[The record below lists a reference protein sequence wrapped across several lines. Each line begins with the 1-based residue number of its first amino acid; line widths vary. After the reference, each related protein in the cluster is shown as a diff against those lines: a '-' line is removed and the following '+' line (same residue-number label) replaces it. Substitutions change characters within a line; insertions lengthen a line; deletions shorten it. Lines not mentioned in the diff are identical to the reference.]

1 MKSLNYAKRM
11 PSKNKIVG
19 KAILFLEIYIHTPC
33 IIMIKED
40 FMKIYMKQNKAL
52 LLFTI
57 LTSIIASLGYV
68 FMAVLLQKL
77 LDIAV
82 GKNMQQFI
90 PMVLFSIFYFV
101 MLGIFLYLQSLLSK
115 RITCKIIKQIRSD
128 LFQGTVSQSMED
140 FGKRN
145 TADYLSIITNDV
157 KMIEDN
163 FLLPLFEVVQYIV
176 IFISS
181 FVLMIYFDVIVTI
194 VVFVA
199 ITLMFLVPSLLGK
212 ELEKRQNILSSK
224 LADFTAKLKDI
235 LSGFEIIKSYSMK
248 QYVIQQFD
256 KENSETIHSKYSVD
270 KLFALNEGLSSFLAL
285 MVQIVVLFLSAYF
298 IITERITV
306 GTLLGMVQVS
316 SNLANPLIMIFTN
329 IPKIKSIQ
337 PIIEKLTVLSK
348 YGLNEVQK
356 KQSATFNSVVS
367 ISNLSFAYEEQNR
380 VLDKI
385 NLHIEK
391 GKKYVIVG
399 KSGCGKTTLVK
410 LLAGYYT
417 EYSGQIL
424 YDNTDLNMLNEND
437 IVQLSSIIHQNIYMF
452 NESIYDNICLHEDYS
467 KESIDKAVKNSGL
480 NDVIERLPE
489 GLLYKVG
496 ENGSNLSGG
505 QKQRIAVARALIRN
519 KPILIL
525 DEGTSAIDM
534 QTAYDI
540 ENHLLKIEGLTIITI
555 THNLKKELLELYD
568 DIIYMENGE
577 IIERGTFENLTNA
590 PSRFSK
596 YLTLK
601 KE

>member
-1 MKSLNYAKRM
+1 
-11 PSKNKIVG
+11 
-19 KAILFLEIYIHTPC
+19 
-33 IIMIKED
+33 
-40 FMKIYMKQNKAL
+40 MKIYMKQNKVL

-82 GKNMQQFI
+82 EKNMQQFI

-115 RITCKIIKQIRSD
+115 RITCKIIKQIRTD
-128 LFQGTVSQSMED
+128 VFKGIVSQSMGD

-163 FLLPLFEVVQYIV
+163 FLLPFFEVVQYTV

-212 ELEKRQNILSSK
+212 ELEKRQNTLSSQ
-224 LADFTAKLKDI
+224 LADFTTKLKDI

-248 QYVIQQFD
+248 QYVIQKFD
-256 KENSETIHSKYSVD
+256 KENSDTIHTKYSVD

-285 MVQIVVLFLSAYF
+285 MVQIVVLLLSAYF

-348 YGLNEVQK
+348 YELNEVPK

-367 ISNLSFAYEEQNR
+367 ISNLSFAYEKQNR

-417 EYSGQIL
+417 EYSGKIL
-424 YDNTDLNMLNEND
+424 YDNTDLNMMNEND

-452 NESIYDNICLHEDYS
+452 NESVYDNICLHEDYS
-467 KESIDKAVKNSGL
+467 KESIDKAVKASGL
-480 NDVIERLPE
+480 NDVIEKLPE
-489 GLLYKVG
+489 GLLYEAG

-568 DIIYMENGE
+568 NIIYMENGE
-577 IIERGTFENLTNA
+577 IIERGTFEELTSV
-590 PSRFSK
+590 PSRFLK
-596 YLTLK
+596 YLTIK

>member
-1 MKSLNYAKRM
+1 
-11 PSKNKIVG
+11 
-19 KAILFLEIYIHTPC
+19 
-33 IIMIKED
+33 
-40 FMKIYMKQNKAL
+40 MKIYMKQNKVL

-82 GKNMQQFI
+82 EKNMQQFI

-115 RITCKIIKQIRSD
+115 RITCKIIKQIRTD
-128 LFQGTVSQSMED
+128 VFKGIVSQSMGD

-163 FLLPLFEVVQYIV
+163 FLLPFFEVVQYTV

-212 ELEKRQNILSSK
+212 ELEKRQNTLSSQ
-224 LADFTAKLKDI
+224 LADFTTKLKDI

-248 QYVIQQFD
+248 QYVIQKFD
-256 KENSETIHSKYSVD
+256 KENSDTIHTKYSVD

-298 IITERITV
+298 IITKRITV

-348 YGLNEVQK
+348 YELNEVPK

-367 ISNLSFAYEEQNR
+367 ISNLSFAYEKQNR

-417 EYSGQIL
+417 EYSGKIL
-424 YDNTDLNMLNEND
+424 YDNTDLNMMNEND

-452 NESIYDNICLHEDYS
+452 NESVYDNICLHEDYS
-467 KESIDKAVKNSGL
+467 KESIDKAVKASGL
-480 NDVIERLPE
+480 NDVIEKLPE
-489 GLLYKVG
+489 GLLYEAG

-568 DIIYMENGE
+568 NIIYMENGE
-577 IIERGTFENLTNA
+577 IIERGTFEELTSV
-590 PSRFSK
+590 PSRFLK
-596 YLTLK
+596 YLTIK

>member
-1 MKSLNYAKRM
+1 
-11 PSKNKIVG
+11 
-19 KAILFLEIYIHTPC
+19 
-33 IIMIKED
+33 
-40 FMKIYMKQNKAL
+40 MKIYMKQNKVL

-82 GKNMQQFI
+82 EKNMQQFI

-115 RITCKIIKQIRSD
+115 RITCKIIKQIRTD
-128 LFQGTVSQSMED
+128 VFKGIVSQSMED

-163 FLLPLFEVVQYIV
+163 FLLPFFEVVQYTV

-212 ELEKRQNILSSK
+212 ELEKRQNTLSSQ
-224 LADFTAKLKDI
+224 LADFTTKLKDI

-248 QYVIQQFD
+248 QYVIQKFD
-256 KENSETIHSKYSVD
+256 KENSDTIHTKYSVD

-348 YGLNEVQK
+348 YELNEVPK

-367 ISNLSFAYEEQNR
+367 ISNLSFAYEKQNR

-417 EYSGQIL
+417 EYSGKIL
-424 YDNTDLNMLNEND
+424 YDNTDLNMMNEND

-452 NESIYDNICLHEDYS
+452 NESVYDNICLHEDYS
-467 KESIDKAVKNSGL
+467 KESIDKAVKASGL
-480 NDVIERLPE
+480 NDVIEKLPE
-489 GLLYKVG
+489 GLLYEAG

-568 DIIYMENGE
+568 NIIYMENGE
-577 IIERGTFENLTNA
+577 IIERGTFEELTSV
-590 PSRFSK
+590 PSRFLK
-596 YLTLK
+596 YLTIK

>member
-1 MKSLNYAKRM
+1 
-11 PSKNKIVG
+11 
-19 KAILFLEIYIHTPC
+19 
-33 IIMIKED
+33 
-40 FMKIYMKQNKAL
+40 MKIYMKQNKVL

-82 GKNMQQFI
+82 EKNMQQFI

-115 RITCKIIKQIRSD
+115 RITCKIIKQIRTD
-128 LFQGTVSQSMED
+128 VFKGIVSQSMGD

-163 FLLPLFEVVQYIV
+163 FLLPFFEVVQYTV

-212 ELEKRQNILSSK
+212 ELEKRQNTLSSQ
-224 LADFTAKLKDI
+224 LADFTTKLKDI

-248 QYVIQQFD
+248 QYVIQKFD
-256 KENSETIHSKYSVD
+256 KENSDTIHTKYSVD

-348 YGLNEVQK
+348 YELNEVPK

-367 ISNLSFAYEEQNR
+367 ISNLSFAYEKQNR

-417 EYSGQIL
+417 EYSGKIL
-424 YDNTDLNMLNEND
+424 YDNTDLNMMNEND

-452 NESIYDNICLHEDYS
+452 NESVYDNICLHEDYS
-467 KESIDKAVKNSGL
+467 KESIDKAVKASGL
-480 NDVIERLPE
+480 NDVIEKLPE
-489 GLLYKVG
+489 GLLYEAG
-496 ENGSNLSGG
+496 EHGSNLSGG

-568 DIIYMENGE
+568 NIIYMENGE
-577 IIERGTFENLTNA
+577 IIERGTFEELTSV
-590 PSRFSK
+590 PSRFLK
-596 YLTLK
+596 YLTIK

>member
-1 MKSLNYAKRM
+1 
-11 PSKNKIVG
+11 
-19 KAILFLEIYIHTPC
+19 
-33 IIMIKED
+33 MIKED
-40 FMKIYMKQNKAL
+40 FMKIYMKQNKVL

-82 GKNMQQFI
+82 EKNMQQFI

-115 RITCKIIKQIRSD
+115 RITCKIIKQIRTD
-128 LFQGTVSQSMED
+128 VFKGIVSQSMGD

-163 FLLPLFEVVQYIV
+163 FLLPFFEVVQYTV

-212 ELEKRQNILSSK
+212 ELEKRQNTLSSQ
-224 LADFTAKLKDI
+224 LADFTTKLKDI

-248 QYVIQQFD
+248 QYVIQKFD
-256 KENSETIHSKYSVD
+256 KENSDTIHTKYSVD

-348 YGLNEVQK
+348 YELNEVPK

-367 ISNLSFAYEEQNR
+367 ISNLSFAYEKQNR

-417 EYSGQIL
+417 EYSGKIL
-424 YDNTDLNMLNEND
+424 YDNTDLNMMNEND

-452 NESIYDNICLHEDYS
+452 NESVYDNICLHEDYS
-467 KESIDKAVKNSGL
+467 KESIDKAVKASGL
-480 NDVIERLPE
+480 NDVIEKFPE
-489 GLLYKVG
+489 GLLYEAG

-568 DIIYMENGE
+568 NIFYMENGE
-577 IIERGTFENLTNA
+577 IIERGTFEELTSV
-590 PSRFSK
+590 PSRFLK
-596 YLTLK
+596 YLTIK

>member
-1 MKSLNYAKRM
+1 
-11 PSKNKIVG
+11 
-19 KAILFLEIYIHTPC
+19 
-33 IIMIKED
+33 MIKED
-40 FMKIYMKQNKAL
+40 FMKIYMKQNKVL

-82 GKNMQQFI
+82 ERNMQQFI

-115 RITCKIIKQIRSD
+115 RITCKIIKQIRTD
-128 LFQGTVSQSMED
+128 VFKGIVSQSMGD

-163 FLLPLFEVVQYIV
+163 FLLPFFEVVQYTV

-212 ELEKRQNILSSK
+212 ELEKRQNTLSSQ
-224 LADFTAKLKDI
+224 LADFTTKLKDI

-248 QYVIQQFD
+248 QYVIQKFD
-256 KENSETIHSKYSVD
+256 KENSDTIHTKYSVD

-348 YGLNEVQK
+348 YELNEVLK

-367 ISNLSFAYEEQNR
+367 ISNLSFAYEKQNR

-417 EYSGQIL
+417 EYSGKIL
-424 YDNTDLNMLNEND
+424 YDNTDLNMMNEND

-452 NESIYDNICLHEDYS
+452 NESVYDNICLHEDYS
-467 KESIDKAVKNSGL
+467 KESIDKAVKASGL
-480 NDVIERLPE
+480 NDVIEKLPE
-489 GLLYKVG
+489 GLLYEAG

-568 DIIYMENGE
+568 NIIYMENGE
-577 IIERGTFENLTNA
+577 IIERGTFEELTSV
-590 PSRFSK
+590 PSRFLK
-596 YLTLK
+596 YLTIK

>member
-1 MKSLNYAKRM
+1 
-11 PSKNKIVG
+11 
-19 KAILFLEIYIHTPC
+19 
-33 IIMIKED
+33 
-40 FMKIYMKQNKAL
+40 MKIYMKQNKVL

-82 GKNMQQFI
+82 EKNMQQFI

-115 RITCKIIKQIRSD
+115 RITCKIIKQIRTD
-128 LFQGTVSQSMED
+128 VFKGIVSQNMGD

-163 FLLPLFEVVQYIV
+163 FLLPFFEVVQYTV

-212 ELEKRQNILSSK
+212 ELEKRQNTLSSQ
-224 LADFTAKLKDI
+224 LADFTTKLKDI

-248 QYVIQQFD
+248 QYVIQKFD
-256 KENSETIHSKYSVD
+256 KENSDTIHTKYSVD

-348 YGLNEVQK
+348 YELNEVPK

-367 ISNLSFAYEEQNR
+367 ISNLSFAYEKQNR

-417 EYSGQIL
+417 EYSGKIL
-424 YDNTDLNMLNEND
+424 YDNTDLNMMNEND

-452 NESIYDNICLHEDYS
+452 NESVYDNICLHEDYS
-467 KESIDKAVKNSGL
+467 KESIDKAVKASGL
-480 NDVIERLPE
+480 NDVIEKLPE
-489 GLLYKVG
+489 GLLYEAG

-568 DIIYMENGE
+568 NIIYMENGE
-577 IIERGTFENLTNA
+577 IIERGTFEELTSV
-590 PSRFSK
+590 PSRFLK
-596 YLTLK
+596 YLTIK

>member
-1 MKSLNYAKRM
+1 
-11 PSKNKIVG
+11 
-19 KAILFLEIYIHTPC
+19 
-33 IIMIKED
+33 
-40 FMKIYMKQNKAL
+40 MKIYMKQNKVL

-82 GKNMQQFI
+82 EKNMQQFI

-115 RITCKIIKQIRSD
+115 RITCKIIKQIRTD
-128 LFQGTVSQSMED
+128 VFKGIVSQSMGD

-163 FLLPLFEVVQYIV
+163 FLLPFFEVVQYTV

-212 ELEKRQNILSSK
+212 ELEKRQNTLSSQ
-224 LADFTAKLKDI
+224 LADFTTKLKDI

-248 QYVIQQFD
+248 QYVIQKFD
-256 KENSETIHSKYSVD
+256 KENSDTIHTKYSVD

-348 YGLNEVQK
+348 YELNEVPK

-367 ISNLSFAYEEQNR
+367 ISNLSFAYEKQNR

-417 EYSGQIL
+417 EYSGKIL
-424 YDNTDLNMLNEND
+424 YDNTDLNMMNEND

-452 NESIYDNICLHEDYS
+452 NESVYDNICLHEDYS
-467 KESIDKAVKNSGL
+467 KESIDKAVKASGL
-480 NDVIERLPE
+480 NDVIEKLPE
-489 GLLYKVG
+489 GLLYEAG

-568 DIIYMENGE
+568 NIIYMENGE
-577 IIERGTFENLTNA
+577 INERGTFEELTSV
-590 PSRFSK
+590 PSRFLK
-596 YLTLK
+596 YLTIK

>member
-1 MKSLNYAKRM
+1 
-11 PSKNKIVG
+11 
-19 KAILFLEIYIHTPC
+19 
-33 IIMIKED
+33 
-40 FMKIYMKQNKAL
+40 MKIYMKQNKVL

-82 GKNMQQFI
+82 EKNMQQFI

-115 RITCKIIKQIRSD
+115 RITCKIIKQIRTD
-128 LFQGTVSQSMED
+128 VFKGIVSQSMGD

-163 FLLPLFEVVQYIV
+163 FLLPFFEVVQYTV

-212 ELEKRQNILSSK
+212 ELEKRQNTLSSQ
-224 LADFTAKLKDI
+224 LADFTTKLKDI
-235 LSGFEIIKSYSMK
+235 LSGFEIIK
-248 QYVIQQFD
+248 QYVIQKFD
-256 KENSETIHSKYSVD
+256 KENSDTIHTKYSVD

-348 YGLNEVQK
+348 YELNEVPK

-367 ISNLSFAYEEQNR
+367 ISNLSFAYEKQNR

-417 EYSGQIL
+417 EYSGKIL
-424 YDNTDLNMLNEND
+424 YDNTDLNMMNEND

-452 NESIYDNICLHEDYS
+452 NESVYDNICLHEDYS
-467 KESIDKAVKNSGL
+467 KESIDKAVKASGL
-480 NDVIERLPE
+480 NDVIEKLPE
-489 GLLYKVG
+489 GLLYEAG

-568 DIIYMENGE
+568 NIIYMENGE
-577 IIERGTFENLTNA
+577 IIERGTFEELTSV
-590 PSRFSK
+590 PSRFLK
-596 YLTLK
+596 YLTIK

>member
-1 MKSLNYAKRM
+1 
-11 PSKNKIVG
+11 
-19 KAILFLEIYIHTPC
+19 
-33 IIMIKED
+33 MIKEN
-40 FMKIYMKQNKAL
+40 FMKIYMKQNKVL

-82 GKNMQQFI
+82 EKNMQQFI

-115 RITCKIIKQIRSD
+115 RITCKIIKQIRTD
-128 LFQGTVSQSMED
+128 VFKGIVSQSMGD

-163 FLLPLFEVVQYIV
+163 FLLPFFEVVQYTV

-212 ELEKRQNILSSK
+212 ELEKRQNTLSSQ
-224 LADFTAKLKDI
+224 LADFTTKLKDI

-248 QYVIQQFD
+248 QYVIQKFD
-256 KENSETIHSKYSVD
+256 KENSDTIHTKYSVD

-348 YGLNEVQK
+348 YELNEVPK

-367 ISNLSFAYEEQNR
+367 ISNLSFAYEKQNR

-417 EYSGQIL
+417 EYSGKIL
-424 YDNTDLNMLNEND
+424 YDNTDLNMMNEND

-452 NESIYDNICLHEDYS
+452 NESVYDNICLHEDYS
-467 KESIDKAVKNSGL
+467 KESIDKAVKASGL
-480 NDVIERLPE
+480 NDVIEKLPE
-489 GLLYKVG
+489 GLLYEAG

-568 DIIYMENGE
+568 NIIYMENGE
-577 IIERGTFENLTNA
+577 IIERGTFEELTSV
-590 PSRFSK
+590 PSRFLK
-596 YLTLK
+596 YLTIK

>member
-1 MKSLNYAKRM
+1 
-11 PSKNKIVG
+11 
-19 KAILFLEIYIHTPC
+19 
-33 IIMIKED
+33 MIKED
-40 FMKIYMKQNKAL
+40 FMKIYMKQNKVL

-82 GKNMQQFI
+82 EKNMQQFI

-115 RITCKIIKQIRSD
+115 RITCKIIKQIRTD
-128 LFQGTVSQSMED
+128 VFKGIVSQSMGD

-163 FLLPLFEVVQYIV
+163 FLLPFFEVVQYTV

-212 ELEKRQNILSSK
+212 ELEKRQNTLSSQ
-224 LADFTAKLKDI
+224 LADFTTKLKDI
-235 LSGFEIIKSYSMK
+235 LSGFEIIKSYSMI
-248 QYVIQQFD
+248 QYVIQKFD
-256 KENSETIHSKYSVD
+256 KENSDTIHTKYSVD

-298 IITERITV
+298 IITEHITV

-348 YGLNEVQK
+348 YELNEVPK

-367 ISNLSFAYEEQNR
+367 ISNLSFAYEKQNR

-417 EYSGQIL
+417 EYSGKIL
-424 YDNTDLNMLNEND
+424 YDNTDLNMMNEND

-452 NESIYDNICLHEDYS
+452 NESVYDNICLHEDYS
-467 KESIDKAVKNSGL
+467 KESIDKAVKASGL
-480 NDVIERLPE
+480 NDVIEKLPE
-489 GLLYKVG
+489 GLLYEAG

-568 DIIYMENGE
+568 NIIYMENGE
-577 IIERGTFENLTNA
+577 IIERGTFEELTSV
-590 PSRFSK
+590 PSRFLK
-596 YLTLK
+596 YLTIK

>member
-1 MKSLNYAKRM
+1 
-11 PSKNKIVG
+11 
-19 KAILFLEIYIHTPC
+19 
-33 IIMIKED
+33 MIKED
-40 FMKIYMKQNKAL
+40 FMKIYMKQNKVL

-82 GKNMQQFI
+82 EKNMQQFI

-115 RITCKIIKQIRSD
+115 RITCKIIKQIRTD
-128 LFQGTVSQSMED
+128 VFKGIVSQSMGD

-163 FLLPLFEVVQYIV
+163 FLLPFFEVVQYTV

-212 ELEKRQNILSSK
+212 ELEKRQNTLSSQ
-224 LADFTAKLKDI
+224 LADFTTKLKDI

-248 QYVIQQFD
+248 QYVIQKFD
-256 KENSETIHSKYSVD
+256 KENSDTIHTKYSVD

-348 YGLNEVQK
+348 YELNEVPK
-356 KQSATFNSVVS
+356 KQSATFNSAVS
-367 ISNLSFAYEEQNR
+367 ISNLSFAYEIQNR

-417 EYSGQIL
+417 EYSGKIL
-424 YDNTDLNMLNEND
+424 YDNTDLNMMNEND

-452 NESIYDNICLHEDYS
+452 NESVYDNICLHEDYS
-467 KESIDKAVKNSGL
+467 KESIDKAVKASGL
-480 NDVIERLPE
+480 NDVIEKLPE
-489 GLLYKVG
+489 GLLYEAG

-577 IIERGTFENLTNA
+577 IIERGTFEELTSV
-590 PSRFSK
+590 PSRFLK
-596 YLTLK
+596 YLTIK

>member
-1 MKSLNYAKRM
+1 
-11 PSKNKIVG
+11 
-19 KAILFLEIYIHTPC
+19 
-33 IIMIKED
+33 
-40 FMKIYMKQNKAL
+40 MKIYMKQNKVL

-82 GKNMQQFI
+82 EKNMQQFI

-115 RITCKIIKQIRSD
+115 RITCKIIKQIRTD
-128 LFQGTVSQSMED
+128 VFKGIVSQSMGD

-163 FLLPLFEVVQYIV
+163 FLLPFFEVVQYTV

-212 ELEKRQNILSSK
+212 ELEKRQNTLSSQ
-224 LADFTAKLKDI
+224 LADFTTKLKDI
-235 LSGFEIIKSYSMK
+235 LSGFEIIKSYSMI
-248 QYVIQQFD
+248 QYVIQKFD
-256 KENSETIHSKYSVD
+256 KENSDTIHTKYSVD

-298 IITERITV
+298 IITEHITV

-348 YGLNEVQK
+348 YELNEVPK

-367 ISNLSFAYEEQNR
+367 ISNLSFAYEKQNR

-417 EYSGQIL
+417 EYSGKIL
-424 YDNTDLNMLNEND
+424 YDNTDLNMMNEND

-452 NESIYDNICLHEDYS
+452 NESVYDNICLHEDYS
-467 KESIDKAVKNSGL
+467 KESIDKAVKASGL
-480 NDVIERLPE
+480 NDVIEKLPE
-489 GLLYKVG
+489 GLLYEAG

-568 DIIYMENGE
+568 NIIYMENGE
-577 IIERGTFENLTNA
+577 IIERGTFEELTSV
-590 PSRFSK
+590 PSRFLK
-596 YLTLK
+596 YLTIK

>member
-1 MKSLNYAKRM
+1 
-11 PSKNKIVG
+11 
-19 KAILFLEIYIHTPC
+19 
-33 IIMIKED
+33 
-40 FMKIYMKQNKAL
+40 MKIYMKQNKVL

-82 GKNMQQFI
+82 EKNMQQFI

-115 RITCKIIKQIRSD
+115 RITCKIIKQIRTD
-128 LFQGTVSQSMED
+128 VFKGIVSQSMGD

-163 FLLPLFEVVQYIV
+163 FLLPFFEVVQYTV

-212 ELEKRQNILSSK
+212 ELEKRQNTLSSQ
-224 LADFTAKLKDI
+224 LADFTTKLKDI

-248 QYVIQQFD
+248 QYVIQKFD
-256 KENSETIHSKYSVD
+256 KENSDTIHTKYNVD

-348 YGLNEVQK
+348 YELNEVPK

-367 ISNLSFAYEEQNR
+367 ISNLSFAYEKQNR

-417 EYSGQIL
+417 EYSGKIL
-424 YDNTDLNMLNEND
+424 YDNTDLNMMNEND

-452 NESIYDNICLHEDYS
+452 NESVYDNICLHEDYS
-467 KESIDKAVKNSGL
+467 KESIDKAVKASGL
-480 NDVIERLPE
+480 NDVIEKLPE
-489 GLLYKVG
+489 GLLYEAG

-568 DIIYMENGE
+568 NIIYMENGE
-577 IIERGTFENLTNA
+577 IIERGTFEELTSV
-590 PSRFSK
+590 PSRFLK
-596 YLTLK
+596 YLTIK

>member
-1 MKSLNYAKRM
+1 
-11 PSKNKIVG
+11 
-19 KAILFLEIYIHTPC
+19 
-33 IIMIKED
+33 MIKED
-40 FMKIYMKQNKAL
+40 FMKIYMKQNKVL

-82 GKNMQQFI
+82 EKNMQQFI

-115 RITCKIIKQIRSD
+115 RITCKIIKQIRTD
-128 LFQGTVSQSMED
+128 VFKGIVSQSMGD

-163 FLLPLFEVVQYIV
+163 FLLPFFEVVQYTV

-212 ELEKRQNILSSK
+212 EMEKRQNTLSSQ
-224 LADFTAKLKDI
+224 LADFTTKLKDI

-248 QYVIQQFD
+248 QYVIQKFD
-256 KENSETIHSKYSVD
+256 KENSDTIHTKYSVD

-348 YGLNEVQK
+348 YELNEVPK

-367 ISNLSFAYEEQNR
+367 ISNLSFAYEKQNR

-417 EYSGQIL
+417 EYSGKIL
-424 YDNTDLNMLNEND
+424 YDNTDLNMMNEND

-452 NESIYDNICLHEDYS
+452 NESVYDNICLHEDYS
-467 KESIDKAVKNSGL
+467 KESIDKAVKASGL
-480 NDVIERLPE
+480 NDVIEKLPE
-489 GLLYKVG
+489 GLLYEAG

-568 DIIYMENGE
+568 NIIYMENGE
-577 IIERGTFENLTNA
+577 IIERGTFEELTSV
-590 PSRFSK
+590 PSRFLK
-596 YLTLK
+596 YLTIK

>member
-1 MKSLNYAKRM
+1 
-11 PSKNKIVG
+11 
-19 KAILFLEIYIHTPC
+19 
-33 IIMIKED
+33 MIKED
-40 FMKIYMKQNKAL
+40 FMKIYMKQNKVL

-82 GKNMQQFI
+82 EKNMQLFI

-115 RITCKIIKQIRSD
+115 RITCKIIKQIRTD
-128 LFQGTVSQSMED
+128 VFKGIVSQSMGD

-163 FLLPLFEVVQYIV
+163 FLLPFFEVVQYTV

-212 ELEKRQNILSSK
+212 ELEKRQNTLSSQ
-224 LADFTAKLKDI
+224 LADFTTKLKDI

-248 QYVIQQFD
+248 QYVIQKFD
-256 KENSETIHSKYSVD
+256 KENSDTIHTKYSVD

-348 YGLNEVQK
+348 YELNEVPK

-367 ISNLSFAYEEQNR
+367 ISNLSFAYEKQNR

-417 EYSGQIL
+417 EYSGKIL
-424 YDNTDLNMLNEND
+424 YDNTDLNMMNEND

-452 NESIYDNICLHEDYS
+452 NESVYDNICLHEDYS
-467 KESIDKAVKNSGL
+467 KESIDKAVKASGL
-480 NDVIERLPE
+480 NDVIEKLPE
-489 GLLYKVG
+489 GLLYEAG

-568 DIIYMENGE
+568 NIIYMENGE
-577 IIERGTFENLTNA
+577 IIERGTFEELTSV
-590 PSRFSK
+590 PSRFLK
-596 YLTLK
+596 YLTIK

>member
-1 MKSLNYAKRM
+1 
-11 PSKNKIVG
+11 
-19 KAILFLEIYIHTPC
+19 
-33 IIMIKED
+33 
-40 FMKIYMKQNKAL
+40 MKIYMKQNKVL

-82 GKNMQQFI
+82 EKNMQQFI

-115 RITCKIIKQIRSD
+115 RITCKIIKQIRTD
-128 LFQGTVSQSMED
+128 VFKGIVSQSMGD

-163 FLLPLFEVVQYIV
+163 FLLPFFEVVQYTV

-212 ELEKRQNILSSK
+212 ELEKRQNTLSSQ
-224 LADFTAKLKDI
+224 LADFTTKLKDI

-248 QYVIQQFD
+248 QYVIQKFD
-256 KENSETIHSKYSVD
+256 KENSDTIHTKYSVD

-348 YGLNEVQK
+348 YELNEVPK

-367 ISNLSFAYEEQNR
+367 ISNLSFAYEKQNR

-417 EYSGQIL
+417 EYSGKIL
-424 YDNTDLNMLNEND
+424 YDNTDLNMMNEND

-452 NESIYDNICLHEDYS
+452 NESVYDNICLHEDCS
-467 KESIDKAVKNSGL
+467 KESIDKAVKASGL
-480 NDVIERLPE
+480 NDVIEKLPE
-489 GLLYKVG
+489 GLLYEAG

-568 DIIYMENGE
+568 NIIYMENGE
-577 IIERGTFENLTNA
+577 IIERGTFEELTSV
-590 PSRFSK
+590 PSRFLK
-596 YLTLK
+596 YLTIK

>member
-1 MKSLNYAKRM
+1 
-11 PSKNKIVG
+11 
-19 KAILFLEIYIHTPC
+19 
-33 IIMIKED
+33 
-40 FMKIYMKQNKAL
+40 MKIYMKQNKVL

-82 GKNMQQFI
+82 EKNMQQFI

-115 RITCKIIKQIRSD
+115 RITCKIIKQIRTD
-128 LFQGTVSQSMED
+128 VFKGIVSQSMGD

-163 FLLPLFEVVQYIV
+163 FLLPLFEVAQYTV

-212 ELEKRQNILSSK
+212 ELEKRQNTLSSQ
-224 LADFTAKLKDI
+224 LADFTTKLKDI

-248 QYVIQQFD
+248 QYVIQKFD
-256 KENSETIHSKYSVD
+256 KENSDTIHTKYSVD

-348 YGLNEVQK
+348 YELNEVPK

-367 ISNLSFAYEEQNR
+367 ISNLSFAYEKQNR

-417 EYSGQIL
+417 EYSGKIL
-424 YDNTDLNMLNEND
+424 YDNTDLNMMNEND

-452 NESIYDNICLHEDYS
+452 NESVYDNICLHEDYS
-467 KESIDKAVKNSGL
+467 KESIDKAVKASGL
-480 NDVIERLPE
+480 NDVIEKLPE
-489 GLLYKVG
+489 GLLYEAG

-568 DIIYMENGE
+568 NIIYMENGE
-577 IIERGTFENLTNA
+577 IIERGTFEELTSV
-590 PSRFSK
+590 PSRFLK
-596 YLTLK
+596 YLTIK

>member
-1 MKSLNYAKRM
+1 
-11 PSKNKIVG
+11 
-19 KAILFLEIYIHTPC
+19 
-33 IIMIKED
+33 MIKED
-40 FMKIYMKQNKAL
+40 FMKIYMKQNKVL

-82 GKNMQQFI
+82 EKNMQQFI

-115 RITCKIIKQIRSD
+115 RITCKIIKQIRTD
-128 LFQGTVSQSMED
+128 VFKGIVSQSMGD

-163 FLLPLFEVVQYIV
+163 FLLPFFEVVQYTV

-212 ELEKRQNILSSK
+212 ELEKRQNTLSSQ
-224 LADFTAKLKDI
+224 LADFTTKLKDI
-235 LSGFEIIKSYSMK
+235 LSGFEIIKSYSMI
-248 QYVIQQFD
+248 QYVIQKFD
-256 KENSETIHSKYSVD
+256 KENSDTIHTKYSVD

-348 YGLNEVQK
+348 YELNEVPK

-367 ISNLSFAYEEQNR
+367 ISNLSFAYEKQNR

-410 LLAGYYT
+410 LLVGYYT
-417 EYSGQIL
+417 EYSGKIL
-424 YDNTDLNMLNEND
+424 YDNTDLNMMNEND

-452 NESIYDNICLHEDYS
+452 NESVYDNICLHEDYS
-467 KESIDKAVKNSGL
+467 KESIDKAVKASGL
-480 NDVIERLPE
+480 NDVIEKLPE
-489 GLLYKVG
+489 GLLYEAG

-568 DIIYMENGE
+568 NIIYMENGE
-577 IIERGTFENLTNA
+577 IIERGTFEELTSV
-590 PSRFSK
+590 PSRFLK
-596 YLTLK
+596 YLTIK

>member
-1 MKSLNYAKRM
+1 
-11 PSKNKIVG
+11 
-19 KAILFLEIYIHTPC
+19 
-33 IIMIKED
+33 MIKED
-40 FMKIYMKQNKAL
+40 FMKIYMKQNKVL

-82 GKNMQQFI
+82 EKNMQQFI

-115 RITCKIIKQIRSD
+115 RITCKIIKQIRTD
-128 LFQGTVSQSMED
+128 VFKGIVSQSMGD

-163 FLLPLFEVVQYIV
+163 FLLPFFEVVQYTV

-212 ELEKRQNILSSK
+212 ELEKRQNTLSSQ
-224 LADFTAKLKDI
+224 LADFTTKLKDI

-248 QYVIQQFD
+248 QYVIQKFD
-256 KENSETIHSKYSVD
+256 KENSDTIHTKYSVD

-348 YGLNEVQK
+348 YELNEVPK
-356 KQSATFNSVVS
+356 KQSATFNSAVS
-367 ISNLSFAYEEQNR
+367 ISNLSFAYEIQNR

-417 EYSGQIL
+417 EYSGKIL
-424 YDNTDLNMLNEND
+424 YDNTDLNMMNEND

-452 NESIYDNICLHEDYS
+452 NESVYDNICLHEDYS
-467 KESIDKAVKNSGL
+467 KESIDKAVKASGL
-480 NDVIERLPE
+480 NDVIEKLPE
-489 GLLYKVG
+489 GLLYEAG

-568 DIIYMENGE
+568 NIIYMENGE
-577 IIERGTFENLTNA
+577 IIERGTFEELTSV
-590 PSRFSK
+590 PSRFLK
-596 YLTLK
+596 YLTIK

>member
-1 MKSLNYAKRM
+1 
-11 PSKNKIVG
+11 
-19 KAILFLEIYIHTPC
+19 
-33 IIMIKED
+33 
-40 FMKIYMKQNKAL
+40 MKIYMKQNKVL

-57 LTSIIASLGYV
+57 LTSIIASLGFV

-82 GKNMQQFI
+82 EKNMQQFI

-115 RITCKIIKQIRSD
+115 RITCKIIKQIRTD
-128 LFQGTVSQSMED
+128 VFKGIVSQSMGD

-163 FLLPLFEVVQYIV
+163 FLLPFFEVVQYTV

-212 ELEKRQNILSSK
+212 ELEKRQNTLSSQ
-224 LADFTAKLKDI
+224 LADFTTKLKDI

-248 QYVIQQFD
+248 QYVIQKFD
-256 KENSETIHSKYSVD
+256 KENSDTIHTKYSVD

-348 YGLNEVQK
+348 YELNEVPK

-367 ISNLSFAYEEQNR
+367 ISNLSFAYEKQNR

-417 EYSGQIL
+417 EYSGKIL
-424 YDNTDLNMLNEND
+424 YDNTDLNMMNEND

-452 NESIYDNICLHEDYS
+452 NESVYDNICLHEDYS
-467 KESIDKAVKNSGL
+467 KESIDKAVKASGL
-480 NDVIERLPE
+480 NDVIEKLPE
-489 GLLYKVG
+489 GLLYEAG

-568 DIIYMENGE
+568 NIIYMENGE
-577 IIERGTFENLTNA
+577 IIERGTFEELTSV
-590 PSRFSK
+590 PSRFLK
-596 YLTLK
+596 YLTIK

>member
-1 MKSLNYAKRM
+1 
-11 PSKNKIVG
+11 
-19 KAILFLEIYIHTPC
+19 
-33 IIMIKED
+33 MIKED
-40 FMKIYMKQNKAL
+40 FMKIYMKQNKVL

-82 GKNMQQFI
+82 EKNIQQFI

-115 RITCKIIKQIRSD
+115 RITCKIIKQIRTD
-128 LFQGTVSQSMED
+128 VFKGIVSQSMGD

-163 FLLPLFEVVQYIV
+163 FLLPFFEVVQYTV

-212 ELEKRQNILSSK
+212 ELEKRQNTLSSQ
-224 LADFTAKLKDI
+224 LADFTTKLKDI

-248 QYVIQQFD
+248 QYVIQKFD
-256 KENSETIHSKYSVD
+256 KENSDTIHTKYSVD

-348 YGLNEVQK
+348 YELNEVPK

-367 ISNLSFAYEEQNR
+367 ISNLSFAYEKQNR

-417 EYSGQIL
+417 EYSGKIL
-424 YDNTDLNMLNEND
+424 YDNTDLNMMNEND

-452 NESIYDNICLHEDYS
+452 NESVYDNICLHEDYS
-467 KESIDKAVKNSGL
+467 KESIDKAVKASGL
-480 NDVIERLPE
+480 NDVIKKLPE
-489 GLLYKVG
+489 GLLYEAG

-568 DIIYMENGE
+568 NIIYMENGE
-577 IIERGTFENLTNA
+577 IIERGTFEELTSV
-590 PSRFSK
+590 PSRFLK
-596 YLTLK
+596 YLTIK

>member
-1 MKSLNYAKRM
+1 
-11 PSKNKIVG
+11 
-19 KAILFLEIYIHTPC
+19 
-33 IIMIKED
+33 
-40 FMKIYMKQNKAL
+40 MKIYMKQNKVL

-82 GKNMQQFI
+82 EKNMQQFI

-115 RITCKIIKQIRSD
+115 RITCKIIKQIRTD
-128 LFQGTVSQSMED
+128 VFKGIVSQSMGD

-163 FLLPLFEVVQYIV
+163 FLLPFFEVVQYTV

-212 ELEKRQNILSSK
+212 ELEKRQNTLSSQ
-224 LADFTAKLKDI
+224 LADFTTKLKDI

-248 QYVIQQFD
+248 QYVIQKFD
-256 KENSETIHSKYSVD
+256 KENSDTIHTKYSVD

-348 YGLNEVQK
+348 YELNEVPK

-367 ISNLSFAYEEQNR
+367 ISNLSFAYEKQNR

-417 EYSGQIL
+417 EYSGKIL
-424 YDNTDLNMLNEND
+424 YDNTDLNMMNEND

-452 NESIYDNICLHEDYS
+452 NESVYDNICLHEDYS
-467 KESIDKAVKNSGL
+467 KESIDKAVKASGL
-480 NDVIERLPE
+480 NDVIEKLPE
-489 GLLYKVG
+489 GLLYEAG

-555 THNLKKELLELYD
+555 THNLKKELLELYYN
-568 DIIYMENGE
+568 IIYMENGE
-577 IIERGTFENLTNA
+577 IIERGTFEELTSV
-590 PSRFSK
+590 PSRFLK
-596 YLTLK
+596 YLTIK

>member
-1 MKSLNYAKRM
+1 
-11 PSKNKIVG
+11 
-19 KAILFLEIYIHTPC
+19 
-33 IIMIKED
+33 
-40 FMKIYMKQNKAL
+40 MKIYMKQNKVL

-82 GKNMQQFI
+82 EKNMQQFI

-115 RITCKIIKQIRSD
+115 RITCKIIKQIRTD
-128 LFQGTVSQSMED
+128 VFKGIVSQSMGD

-163 FLLPLFEVVQYIV
+163 FLLPFFEVVQYTV

-212 ELEKRQNILSSK
+212 ELEKRQNTLSSQ
-224 LADFTAKLKDI
+224 LADFTTKLKDI

-248 QYVIQQFD
+248 QYVIQKFD
-256 KENSETIHSKYSVD
+256 KENSDTIHTKYNVD

-306 GTLLGMVQVS
+306 GILLGMVQVS

-348 YGLNEVQK
+348 YELNEVPK

-367 ISNLSFAYEEQNR
+367 ISNLSFAYEKQNR

-417 EYSGQIL
+417 EYSGKIL
-424 YDNTDLNMLNEND
+424 YDNTDLNMMNEND

-452 NESIYDNICLHEDYS
+452 NESVYDNICLHEDYS
-467 KESIDKAVKNSGL
+467 KESIDKAVKASGL
-480 NDVIERLPE
+480 NDVIEKLPE
-489 GLLYKVG
+489 GLLYEAG

-568 DIIYMENGE
+568 NIIYMENGE
-577 IIERGTFENLTNA
+577 IIERGTFEELTSV
-590 PSRFSK
+590 PSRFLK
-596 YLTLK
+596 YLTIK

>member
-1 MKSLNYAKRM
+1 
-11 PSKNKIVG
+11 
-19 KAILFLEIYIHTPC
+19 
-33 IIMIKED
+33 
-40 FMKIYMKQNKAL
+40 MKIYMKQNKVL

-82 GKNMQQFI
+82 EKNMQQFI

-115 RITCKIIKQIRSD
+115 RITCKIIKQIRTD
-128 LFQGTVSQSMED
+128 VFKGIVSQSMGD

-163 FLLPLFEVVQYIV
+163 FLLPFFEVVQYTV

-212 ELEKRQNILSSK
+212 ELEKRQNTLSSQ
-224 LADFTAKLKDI
+224 LADFTTKLKDI

-248 QYVIQQFD
+248 QYVIQKFD
-256 KENSETIHSKYSVD
+256 KENSDTIHTKYSVD

-348 YGLNEVQK
+348 YELNEVPK

-367 ISNLSFAYEEQNR
+367 ISNLSFAYEKQNR

-417 EYSGQIL
+417 EYSGKIL
-424 YDNTDLNMLNEND
+424 YDNTDLNMMNEND

-452 NESIYDNICLHEDYS
+452 NESVYDNICLHEDYS
-467 KESIDKAVKNSGL
+467 KESIDKAVKASGL
-480 NDVIERLPE
+480 NDVIEKLPE
-489 GLLYKVG
+489 GLLYEAG

-525 DEGTSAIDM
+525 DESTSAIDM

-568 DIIYMENGE
+568 NIIYMENGE
-577 IIERGTFENLTNA
+577 IIERGTFEELTSV
-590 PSRFSK
+590 PSRFLK
-596 YLTLK
+596 YLTIK

>member
-1 MKSLNYAKRM
+1 
-11 PSKNKIVG
+11 
-19 KAILFLEIYIHTPC
+19 
-33 IIMIKED
+33 
-40 FMKIYMKQNKAL
+40 MKIYMKQNKVL

-82 GKNMQQFI
+82 EKNMQQFI

-115 RITCKIIKQIRSD
+115 RITCKIIKQIRTD
-128 LFQGTVSQSMED
+128 VFKGIVSQSMGD

-163 FLLPLFEVVQYIV
+163 FLLPFFEVVQYTV

-199 ITLMFLVPSLLGK
+199 ITLMFLAPSLLGK
-212 ELEKRQNILSSK
+212 ELEKRQNTLSSQ
-224 LADFTAKLKDI
+224 LADFTTKLKDI

-248 QYVIQQFD
+248 QYVIQKFD
-256 KENSETIHSKYSVD
+256 KENSDTIHTKYSVD

-348 YGLNEVQK
+348 YELNEVPK

-367 ISNLSFAYEEQNR
+367 ISNLSFAYEKQNR

-417 EYSGQIL
+417 EYSGKIL
-424 YDNTDLNMLNEND
+424 YDNTDLNMMNEND

-452 NESIYDNICLHEDYS
+452 NESVYDNICLHEDYS
-467 KESIDKAVKNSGL
+467 KESIDKAVKASGL
-480 NDVIERLPE
+480 NDVIEKLPE
-489 GLLYKVG
+489 GLLYEAG

-577 IIERGTFENLTNA
+577 IIERGTFEELTSV
-590 PSRFSK
+590 PSRFLK
-596 YLTLK
+596 YLTIK